1 MNNTIQDLG
10 GVQFLLAAGL
20 VFQLVDKVFQPS
32 QDPVAVKVEE
42 FVEVVDQLPD
52 VEDSFKK
59 P

>member
-1 MNNTIQDLG
+1 MNNTIQDLV
-10 GVQFLLAAGL
+10 GVQLLLATGL

-52 VEDSFKK
+52 VENSFKK